1 MMMVS
6 KSLALARAVAKKWQP
21 SFEVGKTLCHWSA
34 LIGTVYLASINSVY
48 PRIHGWFF
56 RRNSESS
63 TVQRY
68 SYSFLWH
75 IQGLSCLED
84 NLRQQLRRS
93 RSDVHPRCLLK
104 GMKKEMCPSACS
116 EAQFKTMTEKLLA
129 ERHGWQCYFFFRGQT
144 QEFAKRWV
152 RLTSLTIHPVVFLLG
167 NLILQEGSWY
177 SEKNPAPSWYR
188 FIIMMQCLLYLSIGF
203 HFKNQWC
210 FNFFPTSLG
219 GFTNHHLL
227 DDPPLT
233 KDLKACQDGES
244 CGLVYSTPFHHVD
257 AGCLEKTPVS
267 HGKTCANQNNRE
279 GENMS
284 KKSIWGLEVVE
295 VGGFEVCIVTVPWK
309 DVGKNVQSQNW
320 ESENIWNGSLSSTSQ
335 LSMCFKHFKA
345 LVVPMDKT
353 HGDAY

>member
-1 MMMVS
+1 MVFPCI
-6 KSLALARAVAKKWQP
+6 R
-21 SFEVGKTLCHWSA
+21 
-34 LIGTVYLASINSVY
+34 
-48 PRIHGWFF
+48 WFF

-257 AGCLEKTPVS
+257 AGCLEKPGFHTAKHVPTKTT
-267 HGKTCANQNNRE
+267 GNAKTCRKSLRRFGSCWGWRFWSLHSDSAMQIWCREKCPESKLGIWKYLKWFFELNQPV
-279 GENMS
+279 
-284 KKSIWGLEVVE
+284 I
-295 VGGFEVCIVTVPWK
+295 
-309 DVGKNVQSQNW
+309 DV
-320 ESENIWNGSLSSTSQ
+320 
-335 LSMCFKHFKA
+335 F
-345 LVVPMDKT
+345 
-353 HGDAY
+353 